1 MSNCKT
7 DCSLTNKICNPKTGR
22 CVTKTGTIGKSILKK
37 NMSKQCNCYT
47 GKGSRCKNT
56 VSHSG
61 LYCHLHAKCT
71 KKYTSPTKKK
81 SPSRKAS
88 PKVKTSPPTKKKSPS
103 RKASPKV
110 KTSPPT
116 KKKSPSRK
124 ASPKVK
130 TSHPTPMSWISQL
143 GQQLGGKTGKGLQN
157 IIIDYAVPYDS
168 FIQYVKNRL
177 KLIKDYGI

>member
-110 KTSPPT
+110 KTS
-116 KKKSPSRK
+116 
-124 ASPKVK
+124 
-130 TSHPTPMSWISQL
+130 HPTPMSWISQL

>member
-88 PKVKTSPPTKKKSPS
+88 PKVKTS
-103 RKASPKV
+103 
-110 KTSPPT
+110 
-116 KKKSPSRK
+116 
-124 ASPKVK
+124 
-130 TSHPTPMSWISQL
+130 HPTPMSWISQL